1 MKRRQLINFVIL
13 LLACLVMV
21 YMLTGCNAATA
32 EKDEQDMFALVEKE
46 ASWIVVYHVD
56 TRVMYVVSRG
66 VYNYGTFTMLVNAD
80 GSPMIWEG

>member
-21 YMLTGCNAATA
+21 YMLTGCDTETA
-32 EKDEQDMFALVEKE
+32 EREEQDMFALVEKE
-46 ASWIVVYHVD
+46 ASWLVVYHVD

-66 VYNYGTFTMLVNAD
+66 VYNYGTFTLLVNAD